1 MELRKDPDHNLG
13 IIEDAE
19 KFIRDATSRIQ
30 QQKGGSWKH
39 YLTGHSLGGTTAS
52 CVAVACADVVEK

>member
-30 QQKGGSWKH
+30 QQKGRLMEALPHRSLLGRH
-39 YLTGHSLGGTTAS
+39 HSQLRGCGL
-52 CVAVACADVVEK
+52 CRRD